1 MEKYSVEGHSDL
13 ARDPRNGSIINVN
26 KTEYQ
31 QYLARREV
39 KSEKNQ
45 KVQNLEEELANMK
58 GDIDEIKSL
67 LKELLNGSRQHR
79 T

>member
-1 MEKYSVEGHSDL
+1 MEKYTVEGHSDL
-13 ARDPRNGSIINVN
+13 ARDPNNGSIINVN
-26 KTEYQ
+26 KTEYN

-45 KVQNLEEELANMK
+45 KVQNIEDELANMK

-67 LKELLNGSRQHR
+67 LKELLNGSR
-79 T
+79 

>member
-13 ARDPRNGSIINVN
+13 ARDPRTNSIVNVN
-26 KTEYQ
+26 KTEYE

-45 KVQNLEEELANMK
+45 KVQNLEDELASMK

-67 LKELLNGSRQHR
+67 LKELLNGPQIA
-79 T
+79 

>member
-1 MEKYSVEGHSDL
+1 MEKYTVEGHSDL
-13 ARDPRNGSIINVN
+13 ARDPNNGSIINVN
-26 KTEYQ
+26 KTEYN

-45 KVQNLEEELANMK
+45 KVQNIEDELTNMK

-67 LKELLNGSRQHR
+67 LKELLNGPR
-79 T
+79 